1 MNETKDD
8 DRRMR
13 YRGSLVWPV
22 ILIGLGIIFLLN
34 NLGLMTGDIWDT
46 ALRLWPLL
54 LIAMGLDGFIRRG
67 GLVGSSLII
76 VVGIVFLLSNYGY
89 LTVNVWEVVIRLW
102 PLLLIAI
109 GIDVFIGRRSL
120 WASLVGLVV
129 ILAILAGALWAF
141 GVGIG
146 SGQTVA
152 GQQISQPVGSAIHA
166 SIKIEPGA
174 ASLRLNS
181 LDTTDNLLAGSIET
195 NKGQSV
201 VKDFSQDGT
210 EASLTLRTTGAN
222 FYYLPTGPSQ
232 WNWDLGLNP
241 EIPMNL
247 VVNLGA
253 GNANLDLNGLKIDS
267 LNVDMG
273 VGNTS
278 LILPNS
284 GQYTARVNGA
294 IGQLVIDVPQ
304 GLGVQIKTDTG
315 IANVN
320 MPADFQE
327 QNGYYTSPGY
337 ASSENRVDMS
347 LDMAIGSVT
356 VRNLQ
361 GQ

>member
-1 MNETKDD
+1 MNETRDD
-8 DRRMR
+8 NRRVR
-13 YRGSLVWPV
+13 YRGSLVWPL

-46 ALRLWPLL
+46 ALRLWPLI
-54 LIAMGLDGFIRRG
+54 LIAIGLDGFIRRG

-76 VVGIVFLLSNYGY
+76 AVGIVFLLSNYGY
-89 LTVNVWEVVIRLW
+89 LTVNVWEVVVRLW

-109 GIDVFIGRRSL
+109 GFDIFIGRRSI

-129 ILAILAGALWAF
+129 ILAIFAGALWAF
-141 GVGIG
+141 GVGFG
-146 SGQTVA
+146 RGQTVA
-152 GQQISQPVGSAIHA
+152 GQQISQPVGSASHA

-174 ASLRLNS
+174 ASLRLGS
-181 LDTTDNLLAGSIET
+181 LDSAENLLAGSIQT

-201 VKDFSQDGT
+201 VKDFSQNGNDV
-210 EASLTLRTTGAN
+210 SLTLRTTGAN

-247 VVNLGA
+247 AVNLGA
-253 GNANLDLNGLKIDS
+253 GNANMDLNSLKIDT

-273 VGNTS
+273 VGNAS
-278 LILPNS
+278 LILPTS

-294 IGQLVIDVPQ
+294 IGQLVIEVPQ
-304 GLGVQIKTDTG
+304 GLGIQIKSDTG

-327 QNGYYTSPGY
+327 QNGYYTSPNY

>member
-8 DRRMR
+8 DRRIR
-13 YRGSLVWPV
+13 YRGSLLWPV

-34 NLGLMTGDIWDT
+34 NLGLMTGDVWDT

-54 LIAMGLDGFIRRG
+54 LIAIGLDGFIRRG

-76 VVGIVFLLSNYGY
+76 AVGIVFLLSNYGY
-89 LTVNVWEVVIRLW
+89 LIVNVWEVVIRLW

-109 GIDVFIGRRSL
+109 GFDIFIGRRSI

-129 ILAILAGALWAF
+129 ILAIFAGALWAF
-141 GVGIG
+141 GVGVG
-146 SGQTVA
+146 RGQTVS
-152 GQQISQPVGSAIHA
+152 GQQISQPIGSASHA

-174 ASLRLNS
+174 ASLRLHS
-181 LDTTDNLLAGSIET
+181 LETGDNLLAGSIAT

-201 VKDFSQDGT
+201 VKDFSQDGNNV
-210 EASLTLRTTGAN
+210 SLTLRTTGAN

-232 WNWDLGLNP
+232 WNWDLGLNH

-253 GNANLDLNGLKIDS
+253 GSANMDLNSLKIDS

-273 VGNTS
+273 VGNAS
-278 LILPNS
+278 LILPAS

-294 IGQLVIDVPQ
+294 IGQLVIEVPQ
-304 GLGVQIKTDTG
+304 GLGIQIKSDTG

-320 MPADFQE
+320 MPANYQD
-327 QNGYYTSPGY
+327 QNGFYTSPDY
-337 ASSENRVDMS
+337 ATSENRVDMS